1 LPLLQQRGHAWL
13 NRLVLLGTSS
23 PASGERNFH
32 QNYRADI
39 DGLRALA
46 ILPVVGFHA
55 APGWFP
61 GGFIG
66 VDVFFVISGFLISR
80 IIFESLDRSDFS
92 FVEFYARRIR
102 RIFPALL
109 VVLAACFILGRRV
122 LLGSELEMLGRH
134 IAAGAG
140 FVQNFVLW
148 NEAGYFDVA
157 SELKPMLHL
166 WSLAVEEQFYLAF
179 PLLMWAAWRL
189 RINLLI
195 PVIVIFLASFAAN
208 LYGIRH
214 DAVAT
219 FFAPQTRFW
228 ELMAGAILAWF
239 ARGDIAGGDVRRRV
253 GYSAAVVDSI
263 VSFVGLALVLL
274 AIFGLDRSMPYPG
287 VWALLPVVGTVLL
300 IFSGPAASVNRLVL
314 SNRFAIFVGRIS
326 YPLYLWHWPL
336 LSFLTIINGGPPDGD
351 QRFQAV
357 LLSFV
362 LAWLTFRFVE
372 RPVRESKRHRKLV
385 TGNLVLGIGA
395 MAVLGLNVDYFARI
409 YDEPTRKI
417 VQVWEFSNYPRPPD
431 EHIDAR
437 YNLPTWGHNDKEKI
451 LIIGESHADQ
461 YINTIATA
469 LHKRAAKNET
479 GAPEVMFSVALV
491 FPPPIT
497 DQVLGDESIKTVVF
511 SYFWAL
517 QYRSEKVNTPVR
529 CCGSGLMGVIGVRTP
544 PFTAEQMNELDA
556 GLEKTVRALRK
567 AGKRVYF
574 ILDNPFGEELSP
586 RSLVK
591 RGLFGGI
598 EIVTNPPTLSR
609 REAIQRDEPIRSRI
623 VRIANETGAD
633 VIDPVAWLCDET
645 CPAVAADGSPNYK
658 DYDHL
663 SLDALI
669 HRVHYLDA
677 LVMPRGMDD
686 AAKR

>member
-1 LPLLQQRGHAWL
+1 MSLLQSRGRAWL
-13 NRLVLLGTSS
+13 NRLLLPSAPS

-32 QNYRADI
+32 PDYRPDI

-55 APGWFP
+55 FPDWFP

-66 VDVFFVISGFLISR
+66 VDVFFVISGFLIST
-80 IIFESLDRSDFS
+80 IIFKSLERSDFS

-109 VVLAACFILGRRV
+109 VVLAACFVLGRHV
-122 LLGSELEMLGRH
+122 LLGGELEMLGRH

-179 PLLMWAAWRL
+179 PLLMWATWRL

-208 LYGIRH
+208 LHGIGH
-214 DAVAT
+214 DPVAT

-228 ELMAGAILAWF
+228 ELMAGAMLAWF
-239 ARGDIAGGDVRRRV
+239 AHGDTAGGDVRRRAS
-253 GYSAAVVDSI
+253 YPSAAVNSI

-287 VWALLPVVGTVLL
+287 AWALLPVLGTVLL
-300 IFSGPAASVNRLVL
+300 ILSGPAASANRFML
-314 SNRFAIFVGRIS
+314 SNRIAVSVGRIS

-336 LSFLTIINGGPPDGD
+336 LSFLTIINGGSPDGD
-351 QRFQAV
+351 QRFLAV
-357 LLSFV
+357 LLSFI

-372 RPVRESKRHRKLV
+372 RPVRESNRGRKLV
-385 TGNLVLGIGA
+385 TGNLVLGVGA
-395 MAVLGLNVDYFARI
+395 MAVLGLNVEYFART
-409 YDEPTRKI
+409 YDDPIRKI
-417 VQVWEFSNYPRPPD
+417 VEVWEFSNYPGPPGG
-431 EHIDAR
+431 HSDAR
-437 YNLPTWGHNDKEKI
+437 YNLLTYGNNDKEKI
-451 LIIGESHADQ
+451 LIIGESHALQ

-469 LHKRAAKNET
+469 LDKRAAKNEA
-479 GAPEVMFSVALV
+479 GAPEVMFSIELV
-491 FPPPIT
+491 YPPSIS
-497 DQVLGDESIKTVVF
+497 DQVLDDASIKTVIF

-517 QYRSEKVNTPVR
+517 QYRSEKVNQPIR
-529 CCGSGLMGVIGVRTP
+529 CCGSGLMGVQGIRAP
-544 PFTAEQMNELDA
+544 PFTVERMNELDA
-556 GLEKTVRALRK
+556 GLESAVRALRK

-574 ILDNPFGEELSP
+574 ILDNPFGEELAP

-591 RGLFGGI
+591 RGFFRGI
-598 EIVTNPPTLSR
+598 EVVTNPPPLSR
-609 REAIQRDEPIRSRI
+609 REAIERDEPTRSRI
-623 VRIANETGAD
+623 LKIANETGAD
-633 VIDPVAWLCDET
+633 VIDPVAWLCGET
-645 CPAVAADGSPNYK
+645 CPAFSADGSPNYK

-663 SLDALI
+663 SLDALV

-686 AAKR
+686 AVRR